1 MEAYANAL
9 LVAIPLFMVLMGIEM
24 LYGHLKGKQTYTLMD
39 TLSSLSSGMT
49 NVLKDSLG
57 LVVILVS
64 YPYLKDLLAVQE
76 LSSTIW
82 TYIIAFICIDFAS
95 YWAHRLNH
103 KVNIFWNQ
111 HIIHHSS
118 EEFNL
123 ACALRQSISNVLG
136 FGALFLLPAAFL
148 GVPEKVIQILAPL
161 HLFAQ
166 FWYHTQHIGKLGILE
181 YLIVTPSQHRVHHAI
196 NPIYIDKNL
205 AAIFCVWDRF
215 FGTFQEELE
224 DEPPVYGTLKPVN
237 SWNPLWINFQHLWG
251 LIQDAWRTKSWK
263 AKLLIWFKPT
273 GWRPQ
278 DVAKKWPR
286 KNIESVHLQEKYQTN
301 LSKNERRWAI
311 FHWLGT
317 TLLLMVFLAVFADLT
332 PLYRLVYGALI
343 FISIFGYTAVM
354 DRNSWGISFE
364 WGRTLLGVSTLVLLE
379 YFSVFS
385 NQNSGV
391 LGYYSTVYFALSLLL
406 LFGFINQPKADEQ
419 PA

>member
-64 YPYLKDLLAVQE
+64 YPYLKDLLAVQK

-136 FGALFLLPAAFL
+136 FGALFLLPAAVL

-205 AAIFCVWDRF
+205 AAIFCVWDRL

-286 KNIESVHLQEKYQTN
+286 KSIESVHLQEKYQTN

-332 PLYRLVYGALI
+332 PLYRLAYGALI

-364 WGRTLLGVSTLVLLE
+364 WGRTLLGISTLPLLE

>member
-24 LYGHLKGKQTYTLMD
+24 LYGHFKGKQTYTLMD

-136 FGALFLLPAAFL
+136 FGALFLLPAAVL

-166 FWYHTQHIGKLGILE
+166 FWYHTKHIGKLGILE

-205 AAIFCVWDRF
+205 AAIFCVWDRL

-278 DVAKKWPR
+278 DVSEKWPR
-286 KNIESVHLQEKYQTN
+286 KSIESVHLQEKYQTN

-317 TLLLMVFLAVFADLT
+317 TLLLMVFLAVFADLS
-332 PLYRLVYGALI
+332 PLYRLAYGALI

-364 WGRTLLGVSTLVLLE
+364 WGRTLLGISTLLLLE
-379 YFSVFS
+379 YFSIFS

>member
-332 PLYRLVYGALI
+332 PLYRLAYGALI